1 MERDIAVGVDRGI
14 AGGALTDTIVAS
26 AGELLESVKVFDV
39 YTGDRMGTDKK
50 SVALALVYRHGERT
64 LTDEEVTE
72 VHARVLTQLEQSFG
86 AELRK

>member
-1 MERDIAVGVDRGI
+1 MERDIAVVVDRSV
-14 AGGALTDTIVAS
+14 AGSALTEAIVAS

-39 YTGDRMGTDKK
+39 YTGDRIGNDKK
-50 SVALALVYRHGERT
+50 SVALALVYRHGDRT

-72 VHARVLTQLEQSFG
+72 THARVLLQLEQSFG